1 MKTEWLVHGEGPQGE
16 AALTRAADLLR
27 AGKLVAFPTETVYG
41 LGALALDPHAV
52 RGIFEAKG
60 RPATNPLI
68 VHVGSV
74 RQAQQVVARWPR
86 VADSLAEAFWPGPL
100 TLVLPKADA
109 VPAEVSAGLGSVG
122 VRLPAHPL
130 AQELILRVGAPLAA
144 PSANRYTAVSPTT
157 AAHVAK
163 TLDGR
168 IDAILDGGPTGV
180 GIESTVVQILD
191 GRVRILRPGAVSRA
205 ALEEVVGEEG
215 QVLQGEVGKTGR
227 VEKAG
232 RAGEAM
238 EALPSPGLA
247 ARHYAPDVEVRL
259 VYPLEVREATL
270 DATEKV
276 GVIALQPRPFLSGAL
291 WIELPADPGRYAS
304 QLYAALHAMEDAGVE
319 ILLIEVPPPGEAWE
333 GVRDRLRRAAT
344 RA

>member
-232 RAGEAM
+232 RAGEAL